1 MFEHIVQM
9 GPMLVLA
16 GVMAGWVAEV
26 VSRADGHGFIRDMV
40 LGLVGSVV
48 GAVTVWVV
56 ISSEAGMLA
65 MFLVGCG
72 GAMLAIVAQRRFWG
86 SSLTS
91 RPRRARGKKGRGN
104 AETPQNNR
112 PLRARSVRIAGELE
126 SSSVMASVRCW
137 GGIAGVRQMFV
148 RLRRITS

>member
-48 GAVTVWVV
+48 GAATVWVV

-72 GAMLAIVAQRRFWG
+72 RRDARDRRSAEVLGLFPHDLTTAGA
-86 SSLTS
+86 
-91 RPRRARGKKGRGN
+91 
-104 AETPQNNR
+104 
-112 PLRARSVRIAGELE
+112 
-126 SSSVMASVRCW
+126 
-137 GGIAGVRQMFV
+137 
-148 RLRRITS
+148 